1 MRSRAPLVPHGAQP
15 SPSAQRGGL
24 PSASCST
31 LRSIPHK
38 PRVFSRQVR
47 GLRPSSW
54 RRTWAFVERQPLDGV
69 AAAASGR
76 RQSVLVS
83 HARTCTARA
92 RPAPGGH
99 VLTPSTSPLLT
110 PAALPWQMAAIMHR
124 AAPAQAHAGGLGRRP
139 QGRLRAARLAS
150 HASVPHARHTTP
162 IMTLCSVAAAPCVC
176 VCVCVCARARVRA
189 LLLGGAEPQDE
200 RSRLHQV
207 RGRLGVAAADGGL
220 AARARGY

>member
-1 MRSRAPLVPHGAQP
+1 MLYP
-15 SPSAQRGGL
+15 SQHSAQTPCFL
-24 PSASCST
+24 PA
-31 LRSIPHK
+31 
-38 PRVFSRQVR
+38 
-47 GLRPSSW
+47 SSW
-54 RRTWAFVERQPLDGV
+54 IAPVLLQLRRTWAFVERQPLDGV

-110 PAALPWQMAAIMHR
+110 PAVADGCNHAPRR
-124 AAPAQAHAGGLGRRP
+124 ARPSPCRWTGSAPPRSTPCRTT
-139 QGRLRAARLAS
+139 
-150 HASVPHARHTTP
+150 SVPRQRPACPPHHTHYDSL
-162 IMTLCSVAAAPCVC
+162 LCRCRAVCVC

-207 RGRLGVAAADGGL
+207 RRRLGVAAADGGL